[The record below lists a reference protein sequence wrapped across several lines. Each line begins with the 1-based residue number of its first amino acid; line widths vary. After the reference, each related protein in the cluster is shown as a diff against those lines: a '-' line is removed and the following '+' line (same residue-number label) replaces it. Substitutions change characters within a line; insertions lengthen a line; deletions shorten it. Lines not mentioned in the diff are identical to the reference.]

1 MASSG
6 ESIYKWIAPVPV
18 VPERP
23 PMYKSSAAVVAQSK
37 ELVASTIRVKHAKH
51 VMGSISTRE
60 EPLRAHSKDKTLN
73 PYELPGPFKYPASNV
88 PPVPRRDERPLSLP
102 ASGKSFVQ
110 QNAVDAIMAPRRARE
125 KPAPVDWLKAP
136 SFGKVPA
143 YLDSVKQELEQERDL
158 MVQMLDAQ
166 QMESEAASGAH
177 TREMADDERHELIEA
192 LKRKWD
198 TVNVRTSCHRSRDE
212 EGAAAPL
219 APAASAARC
228 AALTTAR
235 RLSLRPAARRTSTR
249 SSRTATSRRATARR
263 ARSAGRRRASSRWR
277 SSRRT
282 FSS

>member
-18 VPERP
+18 VPEKP

-73 PYELPGPFKYPASNV
+73 PHELPGPFKYPASNAPELELVIADNV

-125 KPAPVDWLKAP
+125 KPAPVNWLKAP
-136 SFGKVPA
+136 SYGKVPA

-198 TVNVRTSCHRSRDE
+198 TVNVR
-212 EGAAAPL
+212 
-219 APAASAARC
+219 
-228 AALTTAR
+228 
-235 RLSLRPAARRTSTR
+235 
-249 SSRTATSRRATARR
+249 
-263 ARSAGRRRASSRWR
+263 ASSSACARACAR
-277 SSRRT
+277 
-282 FSS
+282 

>member
-18 VPERP
+18 VPEKP

-73 PYELPGPFKYPASNV
+73 PHELPGPFKYPASNV

-125 KPAPVDWLKAP
+125 KPAPVNWLKAP
-136 SFGKVPA
+136 SYGKVPA

-198 TVNVRTSCHRSRDE
+198 TVNVRASSSERARARANVRRTCATRLRH
-212 EGAAAPL
+212 AAP
-219 APAASAARC
+219 R
-228 AALTTAR
+228 
-235 RLSLRPAARRTSTR
+235 
-249 SSRTATSRRATARR
+249 
-263 ARSAGRRRASSRWR
+263 
-277 SSRRT
+277 
-282 FSS
+282 

>member
-18 VPERP
+18 VPEKP

-110 QNAVDAIMAPRRARE
+110 QNAVDA
-125 KPAPVDWLKAP
+125 LKAP
-136 SFGKVPA
+136 SYGKVPA

-198 TVNVRTSCHRSRDE
+198 TVNVR
-212 EGAAAPL
+212 
-219 APAASAARC
+219 
-228 AALTTAR
+228 
-235 RLSLRPAARRTSTR
+235 
-249 SSRTATSRRATARR
+249 
-263 ARSAGRRRASSRWR
+263 ASSSACARACAR
-277 SSRRT
+277 
-282 FSS
+282 

>member
-18 VPERP
+18 VPEKP
-23 PMYKSSAAVVAQSK
+23 PMYKSSAAVVAHSK

-125 KPAPVDWLKAP
+125 KAAPVDWLKAP
-136 SFGKVPA
+136 SYGKVPA

-198 TVNVRTSCHRSRDE
+198 TVNVRRC
-212 EGAAAPL
+212 
-219 APAASAARC
+219 AASAARQGGGGGGGGAC
-228 AALTTAR
+228 APAPP
-235 RLSLRPAARRTSTR
+235 RPRHAAPR
-249 SSRTATSRRATARR
+249 
-263 ARSAGRRRASSRWR
+263 
-277 SSRRT
+277 
-282 FSS
+282 